1 MSVSLNFIVDNS
13 KYLCMYLAVA
23 AVLQK
28 SEISGRSGVKLN
40 QRGTIFSLN
49 DTHHIITALLQKET
63 YS

>member
-1 MSVSLNFIVDNS
+1 
-13 KYLCMYLAVA
+13 MYLAVA

-28 SEISGRSGVKLN
+28 SEISGRSGVKPN